1 MFIRPC
7 YLLDAFQQSL
17 SKEPKNPRKKEVID
31 IILKARKQV
40 RNSKGILCSFFIC
53 LCLVLKLLR
62 LFDFIIIEFISRK
75 ISDTELK
82 LLNSPFSQKLVREPK
97 IDALMS
103 DLSIDSTK
111 N

>member
-1 MFIRPC
+1 MVFRPC

-40 RNSKGILCSFFIC
+40 RNSKGIVRSFSIC
-53 LCLVLKLLR
+53 LCNLLR
-62 LFDFIIIEFISRK
+62 LFDFIIIEFITRK